1 MLQLERADFA
11 DVEWDQLDAFEDRN
25 VFQTREWL
33 EFLAATQGGEPVV
46 ARVLDGDEPVGWY
59 TGMKV
64 KRFGVP
70 ILGSPFRGWTTGPI
84 GFNLRKGASRGAAV
98 EALGRFAF
106 GEMRCLYLELLDRRL
121 AFEEAGEARHS
132 EVAPFKTFEI
142 DLSRSE
148 DELFAAMSSACR
160 RAIRKGEK
168 VGVQVELASGEEF
181 ADEYY
186 EQLED
191 VFAKQS
197 LSPPY
202 PVERVRE
209 MIRLVEPS
217 GNLLML
223 RARSP
228 EGKSIASAI
237 FPVFKSFAY
246 FWGGASLRSE
256 QLARPNEAIFW
267 QAIRHVKA
275 LGVPLLDLG
284 GQGEYKRKYG
294 GSQVEVPFLRRSRL
308 PGLLAARKTAR
319 KVYWRLATRKRSTAG
334 SR

>member
-1 MLQLERADFA
+1 MNRFGVVQLERVDLA
-11 DVEWDQLDAFEDRN
+11 DVEWDRLDAFEDRT

-33 EFLAATQGGEPVV
+33 EFLVATQGGEPVV
-46 ARVLDGDEPVGWY
+46 ARVLDRDEQVGWF

-70 ILGSPFRGWTTGPI
+70 ILGSPFRGWTSGPI
-84 GFNLRKGASRGAAV
+84 GFNLREGISRGAAV
-98 EALGRFAF
+98 EALSRFAF
-106 GEMRCLYLELLDRRL
+106 GELRCLYLELLDRRL
-121 AFEEAGEARHS
+121 AFDEVEEARHS
-132 EVAPFKTFEI
+132 ETVPFKTFEL

-148 DELFAAMSSACR
+148 EDLFAAMSSACR
-160 RAIRKGEK
+160 RAVRKSEK
-168 VGVQVELASGEEF
+168 VGVHVEQASGEAF

-217 GNLLML
+217 GRLLML
-223 RARSP
+223 RALSP
-228 EGKSIASAI
+228 DGEPIASTI

-246 FWGGASLRSE
+246 FWGGASLRSK
-256 QLARPNEAIFW
+256 QIMRPNEAIFW
-267 QAIRHVKA
+267 HAIRHVKG

-294 GSQVEVPFLRRSRL
+294 GRQVEVPFLRRSRL
-308 PGLLAARKTAR
+308 PGLLAGRRAAR
-319 KVYWRLATRKRSTAG
+319 KVYWWAATRK
-334 SR
+334 

>member
-1 MLQLERADFA
+1 VLRLERADFA

-33 EFLAATQGGEPVV
+33 EFLAVTQGGEPVI

-59 TGMKV
+59 AGMKV

-84 GFNLRKGASRGAAV
+84 GFNLREGASRGAAV

-121 AFEEAGEARHS
+121 AFDEAGEARHS

-160 RAIRKGEK
+160 RAIRKSEK

-202 PVERVRE
+202 SLERVRE

-223 RARSP
+223 RARNP
-228 EGKSIASAI
+228 DGKPIASAI

-246 FWGGASLRSE
+246 FWGGASFRSE
-256 QLARPNEAIFW
+256 QIARPNEAVFW
-267 QAIRHVKA
+267 YAIRHVKE

-294 GSQVEVPFLRRSRL
+294 GRQVEVPFLRRSRL

-319 KVYWRLATRKRSTAG
+319 KVYWRVATRKRSTAG
-334 SR
+334 SK